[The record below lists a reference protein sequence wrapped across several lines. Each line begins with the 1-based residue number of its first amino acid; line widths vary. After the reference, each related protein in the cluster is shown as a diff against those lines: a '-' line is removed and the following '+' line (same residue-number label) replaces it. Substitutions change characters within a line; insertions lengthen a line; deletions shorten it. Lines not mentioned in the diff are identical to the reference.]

1 MAKDGPSVKEYMH
14 ARLGCLIM
22 QAERQKTGGQRPV
35 IVRCGWLALAF
46 AAVVAGPA
54 FAGTKQPAPESRLL
68 LEDLGFPGISQSF
81 LASGGSML
89 SVNFVDSDHLL
100 FTYSQRG
107 LVPRLD
113 GDPVDDEDRMVAA
126 KLVELPSGKVVAQT
140 QWHLHDHSRYLWSLG
155 HGRFMLRIAGSL
167 STFEPMANLAAGQ
180 PFERTAFAH
189 RRGLLSA
196 VLVSGDGELLTI
208 ETGHGPVTMDFYRLS
223 GGKAA
228 GSPLRVEDA
237 GSVGAPSPML
247 LPVDA
252 DGYFRAA
259 NREHDKWAIEYKPF
273 AGKEVT
279 LAPIDSTC
287 SPTLRRVGTSQFVA
301 ETCRG
306 KLGGTMLSA
315 FDFEKHEMWEEPL
328 AASPLPP
335 SMAMAPEAGRFAISR
350 VASIESPDTFQALPD
365 SVASQD
371 VRVYQ
376 TQTGDL
382 LLKVSCSP
390 ILRTAENFDLSE
402 DGMRAAV
409 VRGDAIE
416 VYRLPALTELD
427 HADLVELEK
436 VAPPRGT
443 GKIVFGGLA
452 KEERQAAASEA
463 ASVVETDTIANGD
476 SQGQRKPPTLLK
488 PGEKPEFG
496 RPNPE

>member
-1 MAKDGPSVKEYMH
+1 VKEYMH

-22 QAERQKTGGQRPV
+22 QSKRQKTGGQRPV
-35 IVRCGWLALAF
+35 IVRCGGWSWLVM
-46 AAVVAGPA
+46 AVVAALAVPV
-54 FAGTKQPAPESRLL
+54 FAGTKQPVPESRLL
-68 LEDLGFPGISQSF
+68 LEDLGFPGISQNF

-107 LVPRLD
+107 LVPRLE
-113 GDPVDDEDRMVAA
+113 GDPVDDEDRVVAA
-126 KLVELPSGKVVAQT
+126 KLIELPSGKVVAQT

-208 ETGHGPVTMDFYRLS
+208 ETGQGPVMLDFYRLS
-223 GGKAA
+223 D
-228 GSPLRVEDA
+228 GSTVGTPLRIDEA
-237 GSVGAPSPML
+237 GSVRAPSPML
-247 LPVDA
+247 LPIDA
-252 DGYFRAA
+252 DGYFRTAD
-259 NREHDKWAIEYKPF
+259 REHDKWAIEYKPF
-273 AGKEVT
+273 AGKEVA

-306 KLGGTMLSA
+306 KIGGTMLSA

-350 VASIESPDTFQALPD
+350 VASIDSVDTFQMQPD
-365 SVASQD
+365 SVATQD

-376 TQTGDL
+376 TQTGNL

-390 ILRTAENFDLSE
+390 IFRTAENFDLSE
-402 DGMRAAV
+402 DGMRAVV

-416 VYRLPALTELD
+416 VYRLPALTALD
-427 HADLVELEK
+427 RADLAELQK
-436 VAPPRGT
+436 VAPPHGT
-443 GKIVFGGLA
+443 GKIELGGLA
-452 KEERQAAASEA
+452 KEERQAATSEA
-463 ASVVETDTIANGD
+463 ASVVETESVVNGD
-476 SQGQRKPPTLLK
+476 SQGPRKPPTLLK